1 MYFLICM
8 GRRFNC
14 RKGAKINIFGAEGT
28 KIAVFAPLAHYLMHY
43 LMHYYT
49 KKAIAAFTL

>member
-28 KIAVFAPLAHYLMHY
+28 KIAVFAP
-43 LMHYYT
+43 
-49 KKAIAAFTL
+49 

>member
-1 MYFLICM
+1 MS
-8 GRRFNC
+8 R
-14 RKGAKINIFGAEGT
+14 RKGAKISIFGAEGT

-49 KKAIAAFTL
+49 KNVAAFTL